1 MKANLEYLRVF
12 FCAAQ
17 CGSLTGAARKLMT
30 SQPNV
35 TRTLNRL
42 EDQLQCRLLVRDHH
56 GVTLTPEGETLLAHV
71 RIAFEHIESAE
82 RKLELSRS
90 LQGGVVCVG
99 ATEVALRCF
108 LLPILKRFKER
119 YPGVQIRVN
128 NGSTPQAVESLS
140 NGLSDLVVV
149 TTPVELPADCLA
161 VPLMEIQEVAV
172 CGRNYAHLTGREVAL
187 AELSRYPIVCLGRQ
201 TMTYDLYDAWFHRHG
216 LTLSPSIEA
225 ATADQVL
232 PLVRSDL
239 GVGFVPEAFLQG
251 ESEHTGILRL
261 RLRERI
267 PARSILFL
275 RQKSRAPG
283 IAATALEQ
291 TILCARREDGASAE
305 PACESTAGHRL

>member
-1 MKANLEYLRVF
+1 MKVNLEYLRVF
-12 FCAAQ
+12 LCAAQ
-17 CGSLTGAARKLMT
+17 CGSLTGAAQKLMT

-42 EDQLQCRLLVRDHH
+42 EDQLECRLLVRDHH

-82 RKLELSRS
+82 RKLALSKS
-90 LQGGVVCVG
+90 LREGMVCVG

-119 YPGVQIRVN
+119 YPGIQIRVN
-128 NGSTPQAVESLS
+128 NGSTPQAVAALE
-140 NGLSDLVVV
+140 NGLSDLAVV
-149 TTPVELPADCLA
+149 TTPVDGPADCMA
-161 VPLMEIQEVAV
+161 VPLMEIREVAV
-172 CGRNYAHLTGREVAL
+172 CGKSYGHL
-187 AELSRYPIVCLGRQ
+187 AEREIALSELSQYPIVCLGRQ
-201 TMTYDLYDAWFHRHG
+201 TKTYELYNAWFLRHG

-239 GVGFVPEAFLQG
+239 GIGFIPDRLPPGRARARGHSAPAPQG
-251 ESEHTGILRL
+251 ADSSPLHRVS
-261 RLRERI
+261 
-267 PARSILFL
+267 A
-275 RQKSRAPG
+275 APKRVCTS

-291 TILCARREDGASAE
+291 TILCAQQTGPSDCCDAGGRR
-305 PACESTAGHRL
+305 P

>member
-1 MKANLEYLRVF
+1 MKVNLEYLRVF
-12 FCAAQ
+12 LCAAQ
-17 CGSLTGAARKLMT
+17 CGSLTGAAQKLMT

-42 EDQLQCRLLVRDHH
+42 EDQLECRLLVRDHH

-82 RKLELSRS
+82 RKLALSKS
-90 LQGGVVCVG
+90 LREGMVCVG

-119 YPGVQIRVN
+119 YPGIQIRVN
-128 NGSTPQAVESLS
+128 NGSTPQAVAALE
-140 NGLSDLVVV
+140 NGLSDLAVV
-149 TTPVELPADCLA
+149 TTPVDGPADCMA
-161 VPLMEIQEVAV
+161 VPLMEIREVAV
-172 CGRNYAHLTGREVAL
+172 CGKSYAHLAEREIAL
-187 AELSRYPIVCLGRQ
+187 SELSQYPIVCLGRQ
-201 TMTYDLYDAWFHRHG
+201 TKTYELYNAWFLRHG

-239 GVGFVPEAFLQG
+239 GIGFIPDAFLQD
-251 ESEHTGILRL
+251 EPERAGILRL
-261 RLRERI
+261 RLKEQI
-267 PARSILFL
+267 PPRSIVFL
-275 RQKSRAPG
+275 RPQNRVPS

-291 TILCARREDGASAE
+291 TILCAQQTGPSDCCDAGGRR
-305 PACESTAGHRL
+305 P